1 MIGSNG
7 LVATVLKTSV
17 VRGRI
22 VCDCQRLGTPPRVF
36 GQIPVLIQGGS
47 ATRGFFV
54 PPAVGA
60 QVMIQHA
67 DDIGP
72 YIEGTIGATDMGL
85 SATPQDDSGDTTLDA
100 DSVGM
105 LNAGAQIVEDR
116 FGAIR
121 LTPAQGKNVLIQA
134 TGAGVVEV
142 SRDGDASDR
151 AALTAPLV
159 AALQDRDGV
168 DSEIV
173 LKINEIIAYIAGQAL
188 PAPAPIL
195 PLLANSTPVSSDTL
209 GSAVLR
215 ISPATP
221 AQP

>member
-1 MIGSNG
+1 MIGTTG
-7 LVATVLKTSV
+7 LVATVLQTYV
-17 VRGRI
+17 VKGRI
-22 VCDCQRLGTPPRVF
+22 VCDCQRLGSPPRVF

-85 SATPQDDSGDTTLDA
+85 SSTPQNDSSDATLDA
-100 DSVGM
+100 QSVGM
-105 LNAGAQIVEDR
+105 LNAGAQIVEDG

-121 LTPAQGKNVLIQA
+121 VTPAQGKGLQA
-134 TGAGVVEV
+134 QLTGTGVMEV

-159 AALQDRDGV
+159 AAIQERDAIIAEMQQQLV
-168 DSEIV
+168 TLN
-173 LKINEIIAYIAGQAL
+173 LKINASVIGPVDPYL
-188 PAPAPIL
+188 PSEP
-195 PLLANSTPVSSDTL
+195 TPVSSDTL
-209 GSAVLR
+209 GSAVLKV
-215 ISPATP
+215 SPATP